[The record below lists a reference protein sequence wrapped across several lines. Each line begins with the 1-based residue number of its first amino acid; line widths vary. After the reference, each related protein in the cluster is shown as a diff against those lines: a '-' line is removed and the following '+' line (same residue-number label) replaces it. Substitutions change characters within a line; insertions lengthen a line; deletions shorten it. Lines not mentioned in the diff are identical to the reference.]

1 MNPDLNPIFSCS
13 VGIDVHHNKLVVCIL
28 HKGENGEMKMELRE
42 FGGFKRDRREMAQW
56 IASYHPEVVVMESTG
71 VYWKSPYHYL
81 ELKGV
86 RALVVNA
93 RHVKGVPGRKTDICD
108 AQWLAMLARAGLL
121 KGSFVPPQT
130 TREHRLIARH
140 LKKQK
145 SILEAEKNRVHKVL
159 ADGGIRLSVVVSDL
173 HGKSARK
180 MIKGLLA
187 GETPEQVLRYADKRL
202 KATKQELL
210 DALEGE
216 LTEAHCLV
224 VSNLL
229 THIEYL
235 EQNIHA
241 MQQRLVQGMAEQKGL
256 IEALQ
261 TIPGVDEL
269 AALLLLAEIGD
280 DMEVFS
286 SPERLAAWAGVCPAN
301 NESAGKHKA
310 GKKRKGNPWVRRIL
324 CEVAQ
329 AASKTRSSLAT
340 KFKALSARRGHKK
353 AIFALAHKILKII
366 FHLIAR
372 GGHYRDAAIDY
383 QALTADGGAFP
394 VCSTRRWTFPQATC
408 RVGMDPTVSG
418 KRPCQA

>member
-1 MNPDLNPIFSCS
+1 MNPDLNPIFSSS

-28 HKGENGEMKMELRE
+28 YKGENDEMKMELRE

-56 IASYHPEVVVMESTG
+56 IASYHPDVVVMESTG

-81 ELKGV
+81 ELEGI

-121 KGSFVPPQT
+121 KGSFVPPQAI
-130 TREHRLIARH
+130 REYRLIGRH

-159 ADGGIRLSVVVSDL
+159 ADGGIRLSAVVSDL

-202 KATKQELL
+202 KATEQELL

-216 LTEAHCLV
+216 LTEAHRLV

-235 EQNIHA
+235 EREIHA
-241 MQQRLVQGMAEQKGL
+241 LQQQLVQGMEPRKGL
-256 IEALQ
+256 LEALQ

-269 AALLLLAEIGD
+269 AAALLLAEIGD

-310 GKKRKGNPWVRRIL
+310 GKRRKGNPWVRRIL

-340 KFKALSARRGHKK
+340 KFKALSARRGYKK

-366 FHLIAR
+366 FHLISR

-383 QALTADGGAFP
+383 QALTVQRNAP
-394 VCSTRRWTFPQATC
+394 RWLKMLKKYGYVA
-408 RVGMDPTVSG
+408 
-418 KRPCQA
+418 A